1 MPPEILQDGIIQ
13 LKKERRSPPRARPK
27 TEGVQILDE
36 LTRDNP
42 LDFFALFSSVSALTP
57 PDGQVDYCAANA
69 FLNAFA
75 QSRPAERNFIVI
87 GWGPWSEIGNGRPEA
102 GILNGNQSF

>member
-1 MPPEILQDGIIQ
+1 
-13 LKKERRSPPRARPK
+13 
-27 TEGVQILDE
+27 

-75 QSRPAERNFIVI
+75 QSRPPNAI
-87 GWGPWSEIGNGRPEA
+87 S
-102 GILNGNQSF
+102 S